1 MTQLTLRAM
10 MLWLGFIQDAADK
23 LFDGQEIDSID
34 EWLKLGYD
42 NVNTLLWNVRKPGS
56 GRQGEMISFKA
67 DINIHLTVF
76 FVRHKN
82 HTSWSMDYS
91 DISVPNICAMRKQQE
106 MESDKEKILNIQQL
120 TWRISLRPLRQ
131 WSNTYVGYTYV
142 MGCLPDKLRD
152 QQVILCQF
160 QNQKIQVTPMLL
172 MRSKCQKKSSNNW
185 A

>member
-34 EWLKLGYD
+34 EWLKLVYD

-76 FVRHKN
+76 FARHKYY
-82 HTSWSMDYS
+82 TSWSMDYS

-106 MESDKEKILNIQQL
+106 MESDKEKNPKYPTIDLKDISKTFEAMIQ
-120 TWRISLRPLRQ
+120 
-131 WSNTYVGYTYV
+131 Y
-142 MGCLPDKLRD
+142 
-152 QQVILCQF
+152 LCG
-160 QNQKIQVTPMLL
+160 IHVCDGVPP
-172 MRSKCQKKSSNNW
+172 R
-185 A
+185 